1 MHSTPLA
8 LICARASVAVA
19 LVAGFIATTAAQSQ
33 TSPAHTHAP
42 VRYTAIATNI
52 DPSVNLT
59 ATTVQITVDRWST
72 DAERDLLLN
81 SSGVGQAALLK
92 ALQNMPKAGSIRTPD
107 SVAYDLRYARQLPA
121 EGGGTQ
127 VVLVTDRQISF
138 FEAANRARTA
148 DYPFMVVEMHLDQKG
163 EGEGKITVAT
173 KIMANPKNRHII
185 LENYGSQPVRLSK
198 VRVEDNN

>member
-1 MHSTPLA
+1 MNPTPLSV
-8 LICARASVAVA
+8 ICARASVAIA
-19 LVAGFIATTAAQSQ
+19 LVAGFIVTTAAQ
-33 TSPAHTHAP
+33 HTASHAP
-42 VRYTAIATNI
+42 VRYTAIATNV

-81 SSGVGQAALLK
+81 SSGGGQGALLK
-92 ALQNMPKAGSIRTPD
+92 ALQNMPKAGTIRTPD

-127 VVLVTDRQISF
+127 VVLVTDRHISF
-138 FEAANRARTA
+138 FEAANRARTV
-148 DYPFMVVEMHLDQKG
+148 DYPFMVIEMHLDQKG

-173 KIMANPKNRHII
+173 KITADPKSRHII

-198 VRVEDNN
+198 VKVED

>member
-1 MHSTPLA
+1 MNPTPLST
-8 LICARASVAVA
+8 ICVRATVAVA
-19 LVAGFIATTAAQSQ
+19 LVASVIATTAAQN
-33 TSPAHTHAP
+33 PAHTHGP

-59 ATTVQITVDRWST
+59 ATTVQIAVERWST

-81 SSGVGQAALLK
+81 ASGSGQGALLK

-138 FEAANRARTA
+138 FEAANRARTV

-173 KIMANPKNRHII
+173 KIMANPKSRHII

-198 VRVEDNN
+198 VKTEND